1 MNPCFHVRMKTPR
14 DHKRTCFKNQTI
26 LKRQLILHINSLRE
40 ETKES
45 DESDRE
51 YITSITDRREVVHAI
66 KNESYPKEIYTEMVV
81 AKKPVKFQV
90 DSGTSVNVIPATLA
104 PDEPLKRTTKMLR
117 YHFSKP
123 EEQSIASIYSDI
135 RSLVNDYKIT

>member
-1 MNPCFHVRMKTPR
+1 M
-14 DHKRTCFKNQTI
+14 
-26 LKRQLILHINSLRE
+26 
-40 ETKES
+40 
-45 DESDRE
+45 
-51 YITSITDRREVVHAI
+51 VHAI

-81 AKKPVKFQV
+81 AKKPVKFLV

-117 YHFSKP
+117 YHSSKP

>member
-1 MNPCFHVRMKTPR
+1 MAHT
-14 DHKRTCFKNQTI
+14 
-26 LKRQLILHINSLRE
+26 
-40 ETKES
+40 
-45 DESDRE
+45 
-51 YITSITDRREVVHAI
+51 I

-104 PDEPLKRTTKMLR
+104 PDEPLKRTTKMLH
-117 YHFSKP
+117 YHSSKP

-135 RSLVNDYKIT
+135 RSLVNDYKIM